1 MGPVQPRGLCK
12 REGRGSKAKRAVTL
26 EPEVGAGVWRRRRG
40 PEPRNAGGLQNL
52 GNAGALSLLRVLQ
65 REHSPGMP

>member
-12 REGRGSKAKRAVTL
+12 REGRGSKAKRAVTM

-40 PEPRNAGGLQNL
+40 PEPRNTGSLQNL
-52 GNAGALSLLRVLQ
+52 GKAGVPSLLWVLQ
-65 REHSPGMP
+65 RAHSPVMP